1 MHKASFLM
9 MWLKLSVIFRRRQQR
24 KARKKGNTPW
34 APGKDDLDRVQ
45 NQYTPQP
52 TTKDNHQPDGLY
64 DNLDKEGNP
73 NESTDPAL
81 DHMGYLKSLSKQQK
95 EAGSELYD
103 ETMSEKDMK
112 KKQKKKKGHKKK
124 KGKKEKIYE
133 NDKQPVYENKDV
145 HVNEAFEQPK
155 YLDLTNSLDNRND
168 EKQVKVT
175 GITNTGFVE
184 DDEYVDTDKNS
195 TTSVKPKT
203 SASTH
208 DKNSDHIK
216 KDKAPVYKNDM
227 VKAETDKSVKTKA
240 ETEKVAVNNDEMDE
254 EYEVPDATNYPAPK
268 KSPARTYVNGTQN
281 HKSER
286 PKDKDNSKT
295 KEVNG
300 KTDGK
305 AAKVETG
312 KQRESKYENVK
323 DSAKY
328 VNVANSETV
337 EPVTEEYYEVPD
349 NK

>member
-1 MHKASFLM
+1 M
-9 MWLKLSVIFRRRQQR
+9 MCLKYTVIFRRRQQR

-52 TTKDNHQPDGLY
+52 TNNDNHQPDGTLY

-112 KKQKKKKGHKKK
+112 KKQKKKKHKKK

-133 NDKQPVYENKDV
+133 NDRQPVYENKDV

-155 YLDLTNSLDNRND
+155 YLDLTNSIDNRND
-168 EKQVKVT
+168 DMQVKVT

-203 SASTH
+203 SESTH
-208 DKNSDHIK
+208 DKHSDHIK
-216 KDKAPVYKNDM
+216 KDKAPVYKNDT

-254 EYEVPDATNYPAPK
+254 EYEVPDATNYPAPM
-268 KSPARTYVNGTQN
+268 KSQARTYVNGTHN

-286 PKDKDNSKT
+286 PKDKDKSKT

-300 KTDGK
+300 KTDNK
-305 AAKVETG
+305 AKSETG

-337 EPVTEEYYEVPD
+337 EPVTDEYYEVPD